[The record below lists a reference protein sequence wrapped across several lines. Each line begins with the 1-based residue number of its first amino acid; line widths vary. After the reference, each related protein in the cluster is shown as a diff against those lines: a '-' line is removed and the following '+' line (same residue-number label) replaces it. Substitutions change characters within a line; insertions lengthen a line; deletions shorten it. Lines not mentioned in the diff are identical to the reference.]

1 MTPEREVKCATV
13 SGGMSTLASSTNN
26 AAASKLPC
34 WYKSVAINRFSSVGS
49 YGRAGGAQ
57 IEKMGMKERRR
68 SKMLKKG
75 RYVSKD
81 DENKNNKE

>member
-1 MTPEREVKCATV
+1 
-13 SGGMSTLASSTNN
+13 
-26 AAASKLPC
+26 
-34 WYKSVAINRFSSVGS
+34 VGS